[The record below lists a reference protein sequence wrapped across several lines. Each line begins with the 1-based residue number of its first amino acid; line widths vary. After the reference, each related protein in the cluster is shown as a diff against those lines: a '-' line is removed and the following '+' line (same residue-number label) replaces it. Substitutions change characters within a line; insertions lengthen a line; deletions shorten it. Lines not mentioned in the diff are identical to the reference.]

1 MYTLDTNAIIYY
13 LKGDPR
19 VGSII
24 KGIIA
29 NGTSLYVST
38 ITEVE
43 LFAFSALSL
52 QERDAIEQLLLTVM
66 IISLDSRVAHVAGA
80 LRRQYGTKVPDS
92 IIAATALVTHTI
104 LVTRNVKDFKN
115 IPNIS
120 LKAI

>member
-13 LKGDPR
+13 LKEDPR

-52 QERDAIEQLLLTVM
+52 QERDAIEQLLSTVM